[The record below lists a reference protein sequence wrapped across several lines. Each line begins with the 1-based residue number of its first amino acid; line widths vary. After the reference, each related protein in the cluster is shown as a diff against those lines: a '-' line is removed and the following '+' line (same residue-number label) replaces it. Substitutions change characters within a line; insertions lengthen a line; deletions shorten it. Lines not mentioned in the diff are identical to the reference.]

1 MKDLADQI
9 FLRAACAKI
18 KRAAVFYQGNYK
30 SPFSSRFKE
39 TKSLLFLTD
48 SRRSR
53 ISYQYKWFKLVSK
66 DTHTGETRF
75 SYINGF
81 MTIFSWVEKNNNS
94 ETNKNELNCI
104 ISIKFI
110 FGNFKD
116 LVEIYST
123 HFWLDISQNN
133 ARFSWVRFSNFTP
146 WIFWFFCMNKLWN
159 FASRFFHVLGKIF
172 DFVLAKKGNF
182 CGRKFEISNPS
193 VEHFDMNIQNPSVV
207 QCTILIS
214 NLLTGKFE
222 IWNSNLSV
230 GKIDVNISNPEV
242 GKFEMKSQILKYE
255 NSRWTSQIL
264 RRKIGDGHLKSLGR
278 EFEMSSMSR
287 KIWDEHPKSLS
298 RKIWYEHRKSLSRR
312 IWD

>member
-53 ISYQYKWFKLVSK
+53 ISYQYKWFKLVSR

-94 ETNKNELNCI
+94 ETNKNELNWI
-104 ISIKFI
+104 FSIKFI

-116 LVEIYST
+116 LVEIYSM
-123 HFWLDISQNN
+123 HFWLDISQKN
-133 ARFSWVRFSNFTP
+133 ARFSWVRFSNFTS
-146 WIFWFFCMNKLWN
+146 WIFWNFCMNKLWN

-172 DFVLAKKGNF
+172 DFVLAKK
-182 CGRKFEISNPS
+182 RKFLWEE
-193 VEHFDMNIQNPSVV
+193 VW
-207 QCTILIS
+207 
-214 NLLTGKFE
+214 NL
-222 IWNSNLSV
+222 
-230 GKIDVNISNPEV
+230 
-242 GKFEMKSQILKYE
+242 KSFSWTFWHEYPKSFSRTMYDLDLKSF
-255 NSRWTSQIL
+255 NRKMWDLNFKSF
-264 RRKIGDGHLKSLGR
+264 RRKNWCEHLKSW
-278 EFEMSSMSR
+278 SR
-287 KIWDEHPKSLS
+287 KIWDEISNP
-298 RKIWYEHRKSLSRR
+298 
-312 IWD
+312 